1 MKMYEAGLTRKE
13 MYGDDMPEM
22 VEGSSKKGQ
31 EKKIYPHLDLNSKQF
46 PEIENMK
53 VGKKFMIT
61 IEVKP
66 TRFSINDGE
75 PKGEAQASMCF
86 EITKIGM
93 AEDQESGM
101 EKDEKMDKMV
111 EKMYPK
117 KEEEKK

>member
-1 MKMYEAGLTRKE
+1 MYEAGLTRNE
-13 MYGDDMPEM
+13 MYDEDMPMME
-22 VEGSSKKGQ
+22 EKSSKKEE

-53 VGKKFMIT
+53 VGKKTIIM

-66 TRFSINDGE
+66 IRFSINDEE
-75 PKGEAQASMCF
+75 PKGEVQASMCF
-86 EITKIGM
+86 EITRIGM
-93 AEDQESGM
+93 AEDQEAGM
-101 EKDEKMDKMV
+101 EKGEKMEKMV